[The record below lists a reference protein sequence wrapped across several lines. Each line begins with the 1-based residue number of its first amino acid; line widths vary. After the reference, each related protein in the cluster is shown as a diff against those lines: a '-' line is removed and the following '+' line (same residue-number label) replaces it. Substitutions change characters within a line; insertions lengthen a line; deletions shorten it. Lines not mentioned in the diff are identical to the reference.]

1 MLYRLSYASR
11 RKRAFTDTTFL
22 FPSCSPG
29 QLSKLP
35 QGVQA
40 RNRVGRE
47 RTPEIYVTLLQAM
60 EFAIT
65 APWVPIARAFRVMG
79 RRADD
84 SYRAVSKLLVED
96 SVA

>member
-1 MLYRLSYASR
+1 
-11 RKRAFTDTTFL
+11 
-22 FPSCSPG
+22 
-29 QLSKLP
+29 
-35 QGVQA
+35 
-40 RNRVGRE
+40 VGRE